1 MVLKKKITVSWS
13 GGKDSALALYKILQ
27 SEEYQVMHLHTVID
41 KTSKRVGLHGV
52 QEELIERQAEAL
64 GLKLIKLY
72 LSASQDHEAYINLM
86 SDFYQQCSRENI
98 YGVLFG
104 DIFLED
110 LKSFRDGLLQ
120 KANIVGIYPL
130 WKQKSEDLIAE
141 FINAGFKT
149 LICSADKKYF
159 NTSHMGKLIDKQFV
173 QELSPALDVCGEN
186 GEFHTFVI
194 DGPIFNNPVLPKI
207 GNVVE
212 KCYDYQVTNEQGD
225 VQLVT
230 STFLFQDLEL

>member
-72 LSASQDHEAYINLM
+72 LSASQGHEAYINLM

-98 YGVLFG
+98 HGVLFG

-141 FINAGFKT
+141 FINAGFQT

-159 NTSHMGKLIDKQFV
+159 NTPHMGKLIDKQFV

-194 DGPIFNNPVLPKI
+194 DGPIFNNPVLLKI